1 MFSDTWVLALF
12 AHKLLSYLAVSG
24 SIGAAF
30 LLQLPALAQPQSDSL
45 AFRLWLKRL
54 VLGWSAAGM
63 VLALLYLPLQAG
75 ALAETGVA
83 GMADRLMLQMV
94 WQSAMRTQLLLWLC
108 GYAALWLWARRVKH
122 SGNAVAVNIAL
133 VSLAALLLA
142 ASFSQTGHVASL
154 AGLWPL
160 LLTLHVLAI
169 SAWVGSLLPL
179 WQSCYRLAPDRLV
192 ALMGQ
197 FGQVALY
204 LLVLLISCG
213 VLILLQLLDSPSA
226 LFVTD
231 YGRLMLFKLM
241 LVAAMLLLAAWHK
254 FSLVKALLQQG
265 AAGKL
270 QIKLAAPT
278 GKAAVRLTES
288 ISGALSRLPAE
299 LTAAIPT
306 EVATL
311 HRLLGAL
318 PNRRSFKH
326 HSDNPLQLDVLVVD
340 EASMVDLEMM
350 AALLSALPAKAQ
362 LILLGDKDQLSSVEA
377 GSVLGDLC
385 RGADLGCYSADT
397 LALLTPYSEL
407 RLATWQGSGTVL
419 NQATVMLRHSHR
431 FDSKSG
437 IGQLAAAVNCGD
449 TKAPALFRRFDDI
462 TLLAGNTPLALK
474 ATVLAGYCH
483 YLQLMQQPHID
494 REQWAGAVLGSYS
507 QFQLLCALR
516 SGDWGVEGLN
526 LQISQWL
533 SSAGLIDAR
542 QHWYAGR
549 PVMMQRNNYSL
560 GLMNGDI
567 GITLQDPLSGQ
578 LRVVF
583 QLSDGTLKWVLP
595 SRLTEVDTAFA
606 ITVHKSQGS
615 EFTHTVLVLP
625 PQQSPILTRELL
637 YTAITRAKQQFSLL
651 CADMTVLQK
660 AINTRVSRSSGL

>member
-1 MFSDTWVLALF
+1 MSQYEQGDLFAAPAKPAQAMLLQDLTQMQALLQRWTERRWLRALDAQLPQTLHQLAAEPNALVWLLTALLCHQYGRGHSCILLQDLLDDPDGLLSLPPQNQFLQRFSDRPSQLLTGMVMADYRQALQGSSW
-12 AHKLLSYLAVSG
+12 LSSDAG
-24 SIGAAF
+24 
-30 LLQLPALAQPQSDSL
+30 PAP
-45 AFRLWLKRL
+45 L
-54 VLGWSAAGM
+54 VLSDNR
-63 VLALLYLPLQAG
+63 LYLRRLYQA
-75 ALAETGVA
+75 E
-83 GMADRLMLQMV
+83 
-94 WQSAMRTQLLLWLC
+94 QLVKQQISQ
-108 GYAALWLWARRVKH
+108 RV
-122 SGNAVAVNIAL
+122 
-133 VSLAALLLA
+133 AALLPLA
-142 ASFSQTGHVASL
+142 DDVAGQLNRLFPATAQTEPDWQKL
-154 AGLWPL
+154 ACAMALQRRFAIITGGPGTGKTTTVVKL
-160 LLTLHVLAI
+160 L
-169 SAWVGSLLPL
+169 
-179 WQSCYRLAPDRLV
+179 
-192 ALMGQ
+192 
-197 FGQVALY
+197 
-204 LLVLLISCG
+204 
-213 VLILLQLLDSPSA
+213 
-226 LFVTD
+226 
-231 YGRLMLFKLM
+231 
-241 LVAAMLLLAAWHK
+241 
-254 FSLVKALLQQG
+254 ALLQQG

-306 EVATL
+306 EVSTL

-385 RGADLGCYSADT
+385 RGADLGGYSADT

-407 RLATWQGSGTVL
+407 PLAKWQGSGTVL

-437 IGQLAAAVNCGD
+437 IGQLAAAVNAGD
-449 TKAPALFRRFDDI
+449 SNAPALFSRFDDI

-474 ATVLAGYCH
+474 ATVLAGYRQ
-483 YLQLMQQPHID
+483 YLQLMQQPNTE

-526 LQISQWL
+526 LQIGQWL

-567 GITLQDPLSGQ
+567 GITLQDPDTNQ

-595 SRLTEVDTAFA
+595 SRLAEVETAFA

-615 EFTHTVLVLP
+615 EFTHCCLVLP
-625 PQQSPILTRELL
+625 PDNSPILSRELL
-637 YTAITRAKQQFSLL
+637 YTGITRAKQHFTLL
-651 CADMTVLQK
+651 CANPALLQQ
-660 AINTRVSRSSGL
+660 AIARRVARSSGL